1 MAEGAMEKLD
11 LMLQRFHRVIF
22 WITCA
27 VLLFVIAMTAHA
39 DDKATLSWTAPTQ
52 SCDGSPFQASSLAG
66 FKIYYNINK
75 ARTPKTA
82 GGCAANCRA
91 SYTYS
96 NVIPINPGT
105 LRTQVLTFTAPGT
118 YSFSLTAIA
127 TDGSESCYS
136 NEESKFLNNP
146 TPSNPTT
153 FQVSDLFKGITL
165 PTPASAQPAAV
176 SSK

>member
-1 MAEGAMEKLD
+1 
-11 LMLQRFHRVIF
+11 
-22 WITCA
+22 
-27 VLLFVIAMTAHA
+27 
-39 DDKATLSWTAPTQ
+39 
-52 SCDGSPFQASSLAG
+52 
-66 FKIYYNINK
+66 
-75 ARTPKTA
+75 
-82 GGCAANCRA
+82 
-91 SYTYS
+91 
-96 NVIPINPGT
+96 VIPINPGT